1 MIYTAQMSYQFAP
14 HTLFD
19 AQDVNWDITATAW
32 RGAVLEVFARADV
45 AVDECIAALSRAGRD
60 LGAQAHDRDVANRMR
75 ALARFLEAQNFSGP
89 SRACIATLAQ
99 WCDDLPHRDLL
110 ARGAVSLTR
119 DGVQVRL
126 RRFGGDTQP
135 KDMSA
140 SYSRLEMLVLLKR
153 LGQSQ
158 LLLAQQ
164 LSQIMADART
174 QQS

>member
-1 MIYTAQMSYQFAP
+1 MSYQFAP
-14 HTLFD
+14 HNLFD

-45 AVDECIAALSRAGRD
+45 AVDECIAALGQAGGD

-99 WCDDLPHRDLL
+99 WCDDLPRRDLL
-110 ARGAVSLTR
+110 AQGAVSLTH

-126 RRFGGDTQP
+126 RRFEGDAQP
-135 KDMSA
+135 KVMSA
-140 SYSRLEMLVLLKR
+140 RYSRLEMLALLKR

-158 LLLAQQ
+158 LVLAQQ
-164 LSQIMADART
+164 LGQIMAHT
-174 QQS
+174 CSQQS